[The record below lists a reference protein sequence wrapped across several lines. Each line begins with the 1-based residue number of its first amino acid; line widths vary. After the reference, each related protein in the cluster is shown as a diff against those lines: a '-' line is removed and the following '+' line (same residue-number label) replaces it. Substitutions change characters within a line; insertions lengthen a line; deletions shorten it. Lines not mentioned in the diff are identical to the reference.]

1 MSLFW
6 GLHAGYNDNV
16 AKQAEF
22 RIDARE
28 AKSQSREAREVVGDF
43 ERRLD
48 KLVLISMA
56 VWSLLS
62 EKMHLT
68 EEDLMERVKT
78 IDLMDGKADG
88 KLKRELAQCSQ
99 CNRVMNPR
107 HTKCIYCG
115 ADRLHLTAFDDVV

>member
-1 MSLFW
+1 
-6 GLHAGYNDNV
+6 
-16 AKQAEF
+16 
-22 RIDARE
+22 
-28 AKSQSREAREVVGDF
+28 
-43 ERRLD
+43 
-48 KLVLISMA
+48 
-56 VWSLLS
+56 
-62 EKMHLT
+62 
-68 EEDLMERVKT
+68 MERVKT